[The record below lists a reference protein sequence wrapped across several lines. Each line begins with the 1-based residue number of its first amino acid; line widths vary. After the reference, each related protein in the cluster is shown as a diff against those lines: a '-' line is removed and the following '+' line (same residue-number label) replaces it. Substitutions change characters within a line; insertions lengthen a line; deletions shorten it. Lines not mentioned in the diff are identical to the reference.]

1 VDFLKK
7 LANQQK
13 MHYFDLA
20 RRKTNLRWIMEILA
34 DDIRRATDLKNKSK
48 MEIAEGKGRDLD
60 EFFDEFARTHKL

>member
-1 VDFLKK
+1 
-7 LANQQK
+7 
-13 MHYFDLA
+13 
-20 RRKTNLRWIMEILA
+20 MEILA